1 MRRIREADY
10 KKWHIVPSTC
20 IMYEILVSMVCMYDF
35 CRPQDLHHSQS
46 DTFRHMATST
56 DGNGSGVMV
65 GYDDLP
71 PPPPPPIYEDEE
83 SPPSQAVVR
92 RNLPVDTMVTG
103 GTGTSKSTMSA
114 ASFTLT
120 SNASVLSSQT
130 DESEE
135 EGGSRRRVSHRH
147 RYCLQSQLIVVILL
161 TYS

>member
-1 MRRIREADY
+1 
-10 KKWHIVPSTC
+10 
-20 IMYEILVSMVCMYDF
+20 MYDC

-46 DTFRHMATST
+46 ETFRHTTSSA
-56 DGNGSGVMV
+56 DGNGSAIPIAM

-71 PPPPPPIYEDEE
+71 PPPPPPIYEDQE
-83 SPPSQAVVR
+83 SPASRAVAR

-103 GTGTSKSTMSA
+103 GTGTSKSTTSA

-135 EGGSRRRVSHRH
+135 EGGTRRRVSHSVECICCHITCCR
-147 RYCLQSQLIVVILL
+147 CMQCTNVIGQNNVM
-161 TYS
+161 